1 MLAPSR
7 SSWPHTAAKPAS
19 VQAPEAGSRGGGAGP
34 LAGAGAGS
42 PSTTDNGYGRR
53 WAPAQRVGGARG
65 ATSGGDDAA
74 PTAVGETR
82 TATRKR
88 TILLSTYLCHS
99 CLLGNIRITPTHT
112 GTNI

>member
-7 SSWPHTAAKPAS
+7 SSWPHTAAKPAC

-34 LAGAGAGS
+34 LAGAGAGAGA
-42 PSTTDNGYGRR
+42 PSTTDNG
-53 WAPAQRVGGARG
+53 ANGG
-65 ATSGGDDAA
+65 GGD
-74 PTAVGETR
+74 EN
-82 TATRKR
+82 RKR